1 MFLAMV
7 VPATI
12 YGLMALTI
20 PESPRYLIAKHR
32 IPEAKEILT
41 GLLGPTNIDAKIAR
55 IRESM
60 EREKEPSWQDL
71 KVPATGKIA
80 TIVWVGLA
88 LSVFQQFVGINVIFY
103 YSNVLW
109 EAVGFTE
116 AQSFVITV
124 ISATINILTT
134 LIAIATID
142 RIGRKP
148 LLIIGSA
155 GMTVTLATMAVIF
168 GTASSCTQVTDACTQ
183 ADVDKATPLLDTAIL
198 GSASPTVA
206 LIAANLFVV
215 AFGMSWGPVVWVL
228 LGEMFPNRMRAA
240 ALSLAAGAQWVA
252 NWIVTV
258 SFPTLSDISLAL
270 AYGLYAA
277 FALLSFFFVL
287 RFVEE
292 TKGKQ
297 LEDMHA

>member
-1 MFLAMV
+1 MV
-7 VPATI
+7 IPAVI
-12 YGLMALTI
+12 YGLLALTI

-32 IPEAKEILT
+32 VPEAKEILS
-41 GLLGPTNIDAKIAR
+41 GLLGPVNIDAKVEK
-55 IRESM
+55 IRLSM

-71 KVPATGKIA
+71 KKPGTNRIA
-80 TIVWVGLA
+80 AIVWIGLA
-88 LSVFQQFVGINVIFY
+88 LSIFQQFVGINVIFY

-109 EAVGFTE
+109 QAVGFDE
-116 AQSFVITV
+116 SQSFI
-124 ISATINILTT
+124 ISLIGATINVLTT

-148 LLIIGSA
+148 LLIIGSI
-155 GMTVTLATMAVIF
+155 GMTITLGTMAIIF
-168 GTASSCTQVTDACTQ
+168 
-183 ADVDKATPLLDTAIL
+183 
-198 GSASPTVA
+198 GSASACTTVNSLCTEQNIADKTPDLTTAVFGSSSGTIA

-240 ALSLAAGAQWVA
+240 ALSLAAGGQWVA

-258 SFPTLSDISLAL
+258 SFPTLKDIGLGL

-287 RFVEE
+287 KFIEE

-297 LEDMHA
+297 LEDMHS